1 MKRDERYARERK
13 IKREKERER
22 VRKIRNAVDGKEA
35 GRRWRWR
42 LPSFVDREIERAA
55 VQR

>member
-1 MKRDERYARERK
+1 MKREERYARERK
-13 IKREKERER
+13 IEKERKRE
-22 VRKIRNAVDGKEA
+22 RKIRNAVDGKEA